1 MKNFIAGL
9 ALALAAFA
17 ITGPASAGDDT
28 SMEKAVIP
36 VQYLEIVTE
45 DVETTCQILA
55 KQHDVTF
62 SDPQPGL
69 GTARVADLAGG
80 GRIGVRPPLSA
91 EETPVVRPYLLVD
104 DIEVAIADVQA
115 AGGEFAM
122 LATDIPGQGK
132 FAIYFLG
139 GIQHGLWER

>member
-1 MKNFIAGL
+1 
-9 ALALAAFA
+9 
-17 ITGPASAGDDT
+17 
-28 SMEKAVIP
+28 MEKAVIP